1 MLSLE
6 TQDQTGGVC
15 VVCRGLYCY
24 YITTVSAGGN
34 ACLRRG
40 GGGGMW
46 DGTPS
51 VVVKDV
57 KLG

>member
-24 YITTVSAGGN
+24 YITVLAGGN

-40 GGGGMW
+40 GGEMW

-51 VVVKDV
+51 VVVNDV